1 MTQRIWIK
9 RCISN
14 SFGSVLRLKTI
25 QQSRT
30 NMKSQIDLFQVIHDF
45 INLESLEI
53 DSNYDPLNSM
63 WKLKYRDVFVGEKS
77 MKNE

>member
-1 MTQRIWIK
+1 
-9 RCISN
+9 
-14 SFGSVLRLKTI
+14 
-25 QQSRT
+25 
-30 NMKSQIDLFQVIHDF
+30 MKSQIDLFQVIHDF